1 MVVTVPG
8 DGKKKKKSNHNKK
21 VLITGPNMEDF
32 VLVDK
37 DFVPPPPP
45 PPPDTPS
52 TGSIPGVSPRCS
64 PSSSSAATPAAA
76 SIPGVSPRCQQPEEE
91 LPVPDG
97 VQGEPLRGCVT
108 CNAPAKASQ
117 LLIRG
122 DTLEEQDWA
131 GRLHAVC
138 HQCSEFAGLDE
149 KEFKKKCKAAWN
161 KREIVLKGKAK
172 RARGMTFKTVEERLQ
187 HLMPGATKAA
197 LRALVLQRLEAAA
210 LSVAAALTSN
220 KFVAKAS
227 EAASADYLNTL
238 DHCAKNPDFQRSTD
252 SRTLSAQEAQ
262 YLTSIGPDTSFPFLC
277 RFPDCM
283 LAASNHMWIK
293 KKTSEHF
300 RCPKCF
306 RMYQPWVEKG
316 GKAKTIEMCKAQK
329 AAFTVNPETQE
340 KVVFLATWAA
350 SQDDGYFNNLLE
362 IAARKIESE
371 QDLEDYVQRK
381 PQDLML
387 LLNNYVRPS
396 HFQNF
401 PLDVASCEAMVGSD
415 WDWSHLLKT
424 GYDGCVLTHMLGTPI
439 FSQWEEL
446 AVLIA
451 NLAAKRK

>member
-1 MVVTVPG
+1 M
-8 DGKKKKKSNHNKK
+8 
-21 VLITGPNMEDF
+21 
-32 VLVDK
+32 
-37 DFVPPPPP
+37 
-45 PPPDTPS
+45 
-52 TGSIPGVSPRCS
+52 
-64 PSSSSAATPAAA
+64 
-76 SIPGVSPRCQQPEEE
+76 
-91 LPVPDG
+91 
-97 VQGEPLRGCVT
+97 
-108 CNAPAKASQ
+108 
-117 LLIRG
+117 
-122 DTLEEQDWA
+122 
-131 GRLHAVC
+131 HAVC
-138 HQCSEFAGLDE
+138 QKCSEFAGVGE
-149 KEFKKKCKAAWN
+149 KESKKKCKAAWT
-161 KREIVLKGKAK
+161 KRETVLKGKAK
-172 RARGMTFKTVEERLQ
+172 RARGMTFKTMEERLQ

-220 KFVAKAS
+220 RFVAKAS
-227 EAASADYLNTL
+227 ETAAADYLNTL
-238 DHCAKNPDFQRSTD
+238 DHCAKNPSFQCSTD
-252 SRTLSAQEAQ
+252 ARTLSAQEAQ
-262 YLTSIGPDTSFPFLC
+262 YLTSIGPSTSFPFLC
-277 RFPDCM
+277 RYPDCM

-306 RMYQPWVEKG
+306 KMYQLWTEWG
-316 GKAKTIEMCKAQK
+316 GAKKTIEMCKAQK

-371 QDLEDYVQRK
+371 RDLEDYAQRK

-401 PLDVASCEAMVGSD
+401 TLDVASCAAMCSD
-415 WDWSHLLKT
+415 LWDWSHLLKT
-424 GYDGCVLTHMLGTPI
+424 GFDGCLLTHMLGAPI

-451 NLAAKRK
+451 NLAPKGK